1 MFAIPCILSH
11 ASAEGSE
18 SDRSCHRL
26 VAIIVNKL
34 AFAVGDDL
42 FGSNN
47 KKFSKTGSPRNA
59 NFFQAN
65 NLQHYLC
72 CNSLGPKKGR
82 SGIHNLGCVCVLCM
96 NLQQAK

>member
-42 FGSNN
+42 FSSNN
-47 KKFSKTGSPRNA
+47 KKM
-59 NFFQAN
+59 
-65 NLQHYLC
+65 LQ
-72 CNSLGPKKGR
+72 NGIAPKCEFLSGKQLATLFMLQFTRPQKGEKW
-82 SGIHNLGCVCVLCM
+82 NT
-96 NLQQAK
+96 